1 MDLDPID
8 LTSPVPPFDQVRA
21 QIAGRV
27 AAGRL
32 PAGAR
37 LPTVRQLAAE
47 LGLATNT
54 VAKAYRRLETDDVID
69 TQGRRGTFVSSSAL
83 SAPPIEVARL
93 AADLAHGAR
102 RQGLT
107 LAEAQRLVEAAWG

>member
-54 VAKAYRRLETDDVID
+54 VAKAYRQLETDDVID
-69 TQGRRGTFVSSSAL
+69 TQGRRGTFVSSRVL